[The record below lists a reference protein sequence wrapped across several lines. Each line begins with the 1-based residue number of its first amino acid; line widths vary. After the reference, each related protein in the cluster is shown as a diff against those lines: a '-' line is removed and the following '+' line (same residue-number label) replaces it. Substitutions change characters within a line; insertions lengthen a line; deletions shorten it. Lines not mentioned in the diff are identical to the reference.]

1 MMRESRSHS
10 FPSDVG
16 THVDLCRLCC
26 HWKRVA
32 VAVNFTVVGCS
43 LIYNERVV

>member
-16 THVDLCRLCC
+16 THVVLSALLPLEKG
-26 HWKRVA
+26 WLLA
-32 VAVNFTVVGCS
+32 Y
-43 LIYNERVV
+43 IQ